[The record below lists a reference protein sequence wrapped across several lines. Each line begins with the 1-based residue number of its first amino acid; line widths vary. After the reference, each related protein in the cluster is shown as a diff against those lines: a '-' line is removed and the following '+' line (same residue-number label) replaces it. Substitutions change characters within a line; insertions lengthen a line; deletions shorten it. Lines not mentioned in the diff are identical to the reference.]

1 MYIYI
6 NNSASSKERELRS
19 LGHSAMEDGKSSRR
33 MRTLS
38 VSILPGARLRRR
50 SADTSA
56 TTRVAEDDS
65 NIKKLQEL
73 LQQSLRREA
82 DTLKKLRHL
91 SEMYQELLYR
101 SHSPSTESK
110 WNCADRCEYFQ
121 PLQVFSRG
129 SHSCCLSREIRSII
143 YADSPE
149 LTFSPPDTSTL
160 ANVRKVPFSCTSREN
175 ARVHVSKQSWLRY
188 LTLLFRQMK
197 PTRVLSPQLVVV
209 NGERSPGELHL
220 FSCPFV

>member
-1 MYIYI
+1 MDESPPVDGSSSSFTCACRFLGMLVFVTATGDKRRRVPNVRKVGGFNNYKLHRFKFIFMYIYI

-19 LGHSAMEDGKSSRR
+19 LGHSAMEDGKSGRR

-121 PLQVFSRG
+121 PLQVFFPRIAFM
-129 SHSCCLSREIRSII
+129 L
-143 YADSPE
+143 
-149 LTFSPPDTSTL
+149 L
-160 ANVRKVPFSCTSREN
+160 
-175 ARVHVSKQSWLRY
+175 VS
-188 LTLLFRQMK
+188 
-197 PTRVLSPQLVVV
+197 
-209 NGERSPGELHL
+209 
-220 FSCPFV
+220 